1 MQFKSEPDKIVL
13 LTSKHQPEPQK
24 LIKLISDHSPD
35 HMAVCF
41 FKKAHQ
47 LFQA

>member
-41 FKKAHQ
+41 FKKHTSYSK
-47 LFQA
+47 L